1 MKQPTEISQQPTK
14 IRQQSTKIKICGLTN
29 HQDIKAAVNNNVD
42 ALGFILA
49 ESPRQVSITQAR
61 ELTASLPPFI
71 ARVAVV
77 VNPDQSR
84 LDEII
89 ASRIFTA
96 IQFHGSEDPSIFRD
110 IPLQT
115 IKAISISDQSDLK
128 EVTKYQGQADYLLFD
143 TKVGSQTGGT
153 GKSFDWSLLASK
165 ELNQNYILAGGLGPA
180 NIKAALARLQPA
192 AVDLNSRLEAA
203 PGRKDPELIRETVD
217 IIKSYNAGNAL
228 NSNSPINN

>member
-1 MKQPTEISQQPTK
+1 MKQLTK
-14 IRQQSTKIKICGLTN
+14 IRQQPTKIKICGLTRRE
-29 HQDIKAAVNNNVD
+29 DIEISVSLGVD

-49 ESPRQVSITQAR
+49 ESPRQVTLTQVR

-77 VNPDQSR
+77 VNPGQSR
-84 LDEII
+84 LEEII

-110 IPLQT
+110 IPIQT

-128 EVTKYQGQADYLLFD
+128 AVTKYQGQADYLLFD

-153 GKSFDWSLLASK
+153 GQSFNWDLLKTK

-192 AVDLNSRLEAA
+192 AVDLNSRLETA
-203 PGRKDPELIRETVD
+203 PGRKDPELIRETVE
-217 IIKSYNAGNAL
+217 IVKSYNAGNPL
-228 NSNSPINN
+228 NSNNPINN

>member
-1 MKQPTEISQQPTK
+1 MKQLTK
-14 IRQQSTKIKICGLTN
+14 IRQQPTKIKICGMTRRE
-29 HQDIKAAVNNNVD
+29 DIEISVSLGVD

-49 ESPRQVSITQAR
+49 ESPRQVSLTQAR
-61 ELTASLPPFI
+61 KLTASLPPFI

-77 VNPDQSR
+77 VNSDQSR
-84 LDEII
+84 LEEII

-96 IQFHGSEDPSIFRD
+96 IQFHGSEDPSIFKD

-128 EVTKYQGQADYLLFD
+128 AVTKYQGQADYLLFD

-153 GKSFDWSLLASK
+153 GQSFNWDLLKTK
-165 ELNQNYILAGGLGPA
+165 EINQNYILAGGLGPA
-180 NIKAALARLQPA
+180 NIKAALDRLQPA
-192 AVDLNSRLEAA
+192 AVDLNSCLETA

-217 IIKSYNAGNAL
+217 IIKSYNAENSL
-228 NSNSPINN
+228 NSNNSINN

>member
-1 MKQPTEISQQPTK
+1 MKQPTE

-153 GKSFDWSLLASK
+153 GESFDWSLLASK

-192 AVDLNSRLEAA
+192 AVDLNSRLETA

-217 IIKSYNAGNAL
+217 IIKSYNAGNTL
-228 NSNSPINN
+228 NRNNPINN

>member
-1 MKQPTEISQQPTK
+1 MKQLTK
-14 IRQQSTKIKICGLTN
+14 IRQQPTKIKICGMTRRE
-29 HQDIKAAVNNNVD
+29 DIEISVSLGVD

-49 ESPRQVSITQAR
+49 ESPRQVTLTQVR

-77 VNPDQSR
+77 VNPGQSR
-84 LDEII
+84 LEEII

-110 IPLQT
+110 IPIQT

-128 EVTKYQGQADYLLFD
+128 AVTKYQGQADYLLFD

-153 GKSFDWSLLASK
+153 GQSFNWDLLKTK

-192 AVDLNSRLEAA
+192 AVDLNSRLETA

-217 IIKSYNAGNAL
+217 IIKTYNAGNSL
-228 NSNSPINN
+228 NSNNPINN

>member
-61 ELTASLPPFI
+61 ELTAGLPPFI

-192 AVDLNSRLEAA
+192 AVDLNSRLETA

-217 IIKSYNAGNAL
+217 IIKSYNAGNTL
-228 NSNSPINN
+228 NSNNPINN

>member
-1 MKQPTEISQQPTK
+1 MKQLTK
-14 IRQQSTKIKICGLTN
+14 IRQQPTKIKICGLTRRE
-29 HQDIKAAVNNNVD
+29 DIEISVSLGVD

-49 ESPRQVSITQAR
+49 ESPRQVTLTQAR
-61 ELTASLPPFI
+61 ELTVGLPPFI

-96 IQFHGSEDPSIFRD
+96 IQFHGNEDPATFRD
-110 IPLQT
+110 IPLKT

-192 AVDLNSRLEAA
+192 AVDLNSRLETA
-203 PGRKDPELIRETVD
+203 PGRKDPELIRETVN
-217 IIKSYNAGNAL
+217 IIKNYNER
-228 NSNSPINN
+228 SNNYD